1 MGPDTYDL
9 ASLLRDSYVDI
20 ADRELDE
27 LDRATSSRSRATA
40 ARRGGVP
47 RAAST

>member
-20 ADRELDE
+20 ADWELDE
-27 LDRATSSRSRATA
+27 LIAPL
-40 ARRGGVP
+40 P
-47 RAAST
+47 RAEGATPPRDRNSAGGSI